1 MNNLY
6 DEAFLYSWK
15 DFLTE
20 GNAETSAGVLLYKN
34 VKGQTYVYL
43 VHAGGWWNQ
52 DSPHAWGIPKGH
64 LEKGESLKGAAAR
77 EFAEEVGLEVP
88 GNLTFDLGTIKTAS
102 GKKVQAYAA
111 EGDLPEGHIPKS
123 NIATKVIKGKEYT
136 FPEVDDGQWFNL
148 EDAYN
153 TINRRQQVFLDNLKS
168 RLDPLTETAQTRKA
182 IFMAGGPGSGK
193 GTLLGK
199 VGAYDSNFK
208 VVNVDDIF
216 EPLLKA
222 KAAELNLP
230 EEELMNLDHP
240 ERDIRSQQGKLFVQA
255 QRETKEKLREL
266 IGLNADIIIDGTGG
280 AFNQIKKSKEMLE
293 DLGYDVAMMFVDVDL
308 PTTLDRNDKRL
319 KLGGR
324 KVKPERVEKSWASVH
339 KHKGSYDQLFGDNF
353 FLYDGSDDR
362 PEGEDD
368 RVKALF
374 QNFIK

>member
-20 GNAETSAGVLLYKN
+20 AAGETSAGVLLYKN
-34 VKGQTYVYL
+34 VEGQTYVYL
-43 VHAGGWWNQ
+43 VHAGGWWSQ
-52 DSPHAWGIPKGH
+52 GQRHAWGIPKGH
-64 LEKGESLKGAAAR
+64 VEKGESLKVAAAR
-77 EFAEEVGLEVP
+77 EFREEVGLEVP

-111 EGDLPEGHIPKS
+111 EGDLPEGHVPKS
-123 NIATKVIKGKEYT
+123 NIATAVIKGKEYT
-136 FPEVDDGQWFNL
+136 FPEVDDGQWLNL
-148 EDAYN
+148 EDAYD
-153 TINRRQQVFLDNLKS
+153 TINRKQQVFLDNLKS
-168 RLDPLTETAQTRKA
+168 KLDPLTEAAQNRKA

-208 VVNVDDIF
+208 VVNVDDVF

-222 KAAELNLP
+222 KAAELKLP

-240 ERDIRSQQGKLFVQA
+240 EREIRSQQGKLFVQA

-293 DLGYDVAMMFVDVDL
+293 DLEYDVAMMFVDVDL
-308 PTTLDRNDKRL
+308 PTTLDRNEKRL
-319 KLGGR
+319 ALGGR
-324 KVKPERVEKSWASVH
+324 KVKPERVEKSWAAVH
-339 KHKGSYDQLFGDNF
+339 KHRGSYDQLFGDNF
-353 FLYDGSDDR
+353 FLYDGSEDR
-362 PEGEDD
+362 PEGEDA

>member
-6 DEAFLYSWK
+6 DESFLYSWK
-15 DFLTE
+15 GFLTE
-20 GNAETSAGVLLYKN
+20 A
-34 VKGQTYVYL
+34 
-43 VHAGGWWNQ
+43 
-52 DSPHAWGIPKGH
+52 P
-64 LEKGESLKGAAAR
+64 
-77 EFAEEVGLEVP
+77 
-88 GNLTFDLGTIKTAS
+88 
-102 GKKVQAYAA
+102 
-111 EGDLPEGHIPKS
+111 
-123 NIATKVIKGKEYT
+123 
-136 FPEVDDGQWFNL
+136 
-148 EDAYN
+148 
-153 TINRRQQVFLDNLKS
+153 
-168 RLDPLTETAQTRKA
+168 AQSQNRKA

-208 VVNVDDIF
+208 VVNVDDVF

-222 KAAELNLP
+222 KALELNLP

-240 ERDIRSQQGKLFVQA
+240 EREIRSQQGKLFVQA

-266 IGLNADIIIDGTGG
+266 IGLNANIIIDGTGG

-293 DLGYDVAMMFVDVDL
+293 GLEYDVAMMFVDVDL
-308 PTTLDRNDKRL
+308 PTTLDRNEKRL

-362 PEGEDD
+362 PEGEDA

-374 QNFIK
+374 QDFIK

>member
-20 GNAETSAGVLLYKN
+20 GTAEISAGVLLYKN
-34 VKGQTYVYL
+34 VEGQAYIYL
-43 VHAGGWWNQ
+43 VHAGGWWNK
-52 DSPHAWGIPKGH
+52 DSAHAWGIPKGH
-64 LEKGESLKGAAAR
+64 VEKGESLKAAAAR
-77 EFAEEVGLEVP
+77 EFREEVGLEVP
-88 GNLTFDLGTIKTAS
+88 GDLTFDLGTIKTAS
-102 GKKVQAYAA
+102 GKKVHAYAA

-136 FPEVDDGQWFNL
+136 FPEVDDGQWFSL
-148 EDAYN
+148 EDAYS

-168 RLDPLTETAQTRKA
+168 RLDPLTEAEQNRKA

-222 KAAELNLP
+222 KAAELKLP

-240 ERDIRSQQGKLFVQA
+240 EREIRSQQGKLFVQA

-280 AFNQIKKSKEMLE
+280 AFNQIKKSKGMLE

-308 PTTLDRNDKRL
+308 PTTLDRNEKRL

-339 KHKGSYDQLFGDNF
+339 KHKGSYDQLFGDYF
-353 FLYDGSDDR
+353 FLYDGSNDR
-362 PEGEDD
+362 PETEDAEI
-368 RVKALF
+368 KAKF
-374 QNFIK
+374 QNFIR